1 MIFAS
6 MFIFILTL
14 NEVAGPD
21 FGTSFNIISFIVSC
35 VMLAFLTLMIVVP
48 FIITT
53 MFVQRWGFRKGMYDD
68 PQTFCEK
75 VCSSYWNGVKKKFLS
90 MNYYS
95 FALSKNLI
103 VAIAFVFI
111 KDGTWQIVLLV
122 AVSAG
127 MFFYVIFIRPFESV
141 LRNLL
146 AVVNEASMFL
156 SMLIMIR
163 FVNDD
168 DSNKSTVGYVI
179 MGITGLCL
187 AFVLI
192 LGNISMI
199 LAVYSLCKTK
209 SRVRRAKSNRK
220 KDGDVEGLQ
229 KNGAYN
235 DQCAMAPNAY
245 ARSHKYKAEESK
257 SESDIYMK
265 NFQNKKQ
272 ESAAKSAAPRS
283 FIPSK
288 VADPIAQPTT
298 NHNKKQG
305 IVMLPVVAT
314 RLRSEKPEKE
324 LESGDALKDEEKFT
338 MGKLGRQLLGALPFV
353 NRPSKGTQAS
363 NQDKQ
368 SKDTE
373 DSKENVHNNAHLP
386 EGSRKEPVQNPYDKS
401 GRNSMPGDVSGE
413 QEEASR
419 EPGTPSSLTER
430 QHRSSVSSM
439 LHSEASEESKNDVS
453 EGLKDASKSINGRS
467 AKSSRPEPVQAQ
479 NQAYFDMANRN
490 FDTDEY

>member
-21 FGTSFNIISFIVSC
+21 FGTTFNIISFIVSC

-111 KDGTWQIVLLV
+111 KDGTWQIVMLV

-229 KNGAYN
+229 KNGTYN

-257 SESDIYMK
+257 SESDIYMTY
-265 NFQNKKQ
+265 FKKKKE

-288 VADPIAQPTT
+288 VADPKAQPKPDQ
-298 NHNKKQG
+298 NQRQG

-324 LESGDALKDEEKFT
+324 LESGDALKDDEKFT

-353 NRPSKGTQAS
+353 NRPSKGTQSS

-373 DSKENVHNNAHLP
+373 DSKENMQNNAHLP
-386 EGSRKEPVQNPYDKS
+386 EGSRKEPVQNPYDKNS
-401 GRNSMPGDVSGE
+401 RNSMPGDVSGE

-419 EPGTPSSLTER
+419 ESGTPSSLTER
-430 QHRSSVSSM
+430 QHRSSVGSM
-439 LHSEASEESKNDVS
+439 LNSEASEESKNDVS
-453 EGLKDASKSINGRS
+453 EGLKDASKSNNGRS

-479 NQAYFDMANRN
+479 NQAYFDVANRN
-490 FDTDEY
+490 IDTDEY